1 MKPTL
6 SDMISVLVAERLNVP
21 QASIPLDEDFADL
34 GLESLDAVI
43 LSGLLEEQIGCP
55 VDPTLFIENR
65 SVSAVARAMS
75 DHIPDD
81 VNVD

>member
-6 SDMISVLVAERLNVP
+6 SNMIRTLVAERLNVP
-21 QASIPLDEDFADL
+21 QASISLDEDFADL

-43 LSGLLEEQIGCP
+43 LSGLLEEQIGRP

-65 SVSAVARAMS
+65 SISAVARAMS
-75 DHIPDD
+75 DDIQVD

>member
-1 MKPTL
+1 
-6 SDMISVLVAERLNVP
+6 MISTLVAERLNVP
-21 QASIPLDEDFADL
+21 QASISLDEDFADL

-43 LSGLLEEQIGCP
+43 LSGLLEEQIGRP

-65 SVSAVARAMS
+65 SISAVARAKS
-75 DHIPDD
+75 DDIQVD